1 MPRATKQRRM
11 ARTTSRP
18 TDSGLE
24 EQRRKQLVAAV
35 VQCIAEEGF
44 ERTTTRN
51 IADRAGVSIG
61 MLNYYFKTKK
71 ELVAE
76 AIRVANEGVQRAL
89 AETDSIPFGPRR
101 LEFILQRGV
110 RNEYPQAL
118 PLAFRLAVTAAAVND
133 PDLKVEVCRWMEDG
147 RSKFERSIEVG
158 MSNGTYRS
166 DLDARLAAVMLYG
179 TMAGLTY
186 ESAVCPERM
195 PVDLAVRAML
205 MLLGLFEA
213 KPREPQVGTR
223 GTPGR
228 PASLPDHLESQLL
241 GDSNL
246 SGPDAVALGAAFR
259 AMYEEFTRAAARK
272 RATDRT

>member
-1 MPRATKQRRM
+1 MSRG
-11 ARTTSRP
+11 TSRP
-18 TDSGLE
+18 ADSGLE

-35 VQCIAEEGF
+35 VKCIAEEGF

-71 ELVAE
+71 ELVVQ

-89 AETDSIPFGPRR
+89 AQTDSIPFGPRR
-101 LEFILQRGV
+101 LRFILQRTV

-133 PDLKVEVCRWMEDG
+133 PDLRVEVCRWMEDG
-147 RSKFERSIEVG
+147 RSKFERSIEAG

-166 DLDARLAAVMLYG
+166 DLDARLASVMLYG
-179 TMAGLTY
+179 AMAGLTH
-186 ESAVCPERM
+186 EAAVCPERM
-195 PVDLAVRAML
+195 SVDLAVEAML

-213 KPREPQVGTR
+213 KPRESQVGSR
-223 GTPGR
+223 GAMGCA
-228 PASLPDHLESQLL
+228 ASLPDSLESLL
-241 GDSNL
+241 LADSNL
-246 SGPDAVALGAAFR
+246 SGSDALALGAAFR
-259 AMYEEFTRAAARK
+259 AMYEVFTAATARK
-272 RATDRT
+272 RAVNRSESRA